1 MRAAPIVSSDPDSVA
16 PAASLVFILVCVR
29 KYKNSPLRVVYVYF
43 SELSRDVIAKA
54 RDREPKSRRFVA
66 LAIRDRLSFNG
77 GRVAR
82 AGEAPEK
89 RGEKKSKNARLEVL
103 FVYRAC

>member
-1 MRAAPIVSSDPDSVA
+1 MHAAPIVSTDPDLVA
-16 PAASLVFILVCVR
+16 PAASLVLILVCVR
-29 KYKNSPLRVVYVYF
+29 KYKNNPLRVVYVYL
-43 SELSRDVIAKA
+43 SELSRDVFAKA

-66 LAIRDRLSFNG
+66 LVIRDRLSFSG

-82 AGEAPEK
+82 AGEAPGR
-89 RGEKKSKNARLEVL
+89 RGEKKRKNARLEVL